1 MFSHVNESL
10 DKGAW
15 LVAAFGVVAVALSL
29 DLLIRHDP
37 ISVDFHTYIAAGQ
50 VGVQDGWSHIYD
62 QALVAVEQSRLSPDQ
77 RVQPFLSPPT
87 VAFITAPLTPLPYKT
102 AYVVWAAFLF
112 FGLAAALVWA
122 SVSTGW
128 SRWIAVVGA
137 LGPWWVMH
145 AINVGQVAPLVAAG
159 TVVAWRFARD
169 RRDVYAGLAMVAIL
183 LKPNT
188 AILVPFALLCA
199 WRWRAF
205 ATWVG
210 ATLAVATVVLL
221 SVGLDGTLAYI
232 TQLRGHLPSGADS
245 LTLQRALGV
254 PGLTAAVLRVLIV
267 GAVLAASFRLRQS
280 PGLVVPLA
288 IVGSLVIAP
297 YLHGSDLVMLAVAGW
312 MVWEEHPRLAWRVPL
327 AIGWFLASPY
337 LYLRGESPHLG
348 QWPWLEMAFLLALVV
363 SAWTPL
369 TAWAESRRRATA

>member
-1 MFSHVNESL
+1 MFSRANPSL
-10 DKGAW
+10 EKGAW

-62 QALVAVEQSRLSPDQ
+62 QALVGVEQSRLSPDQ

-87 VAFITAPLTPLPYKT
+87 VAFITVPLTPLPYRT
-102 AYVVWAAFLF
+102 AYVLWAAFLF
-112 FGLAAALVWA
+112 LGLAAALVWA

-159 TVVAWRFARD
+159 AVVAWRFARD
-169 RRDVYAGLAMVAIL
+169 RRDVYAGLAMTAIL

-210 ATLAVATVVLL
+210 TSLAVATVVLL
-221 SVGLDGTLAYI
+221 TVGLDGTLAYI
-232 TQLRGHLPSGADS
+232 TQLRGSLPRGADS

-254 PGLTAAVLRVLIV
+254 SGLTAAVLRMLIV
-267 GAVLAASFRLRQS
+267 GAVLAASFRLRQT

-312 MVWEEHPRLAWRVPL
+312 MVWEERPGLAWRLPL

-337 LYLRGESPHLG
+337 LYLRGESPHLS
-348 QWPWLEMAFLLALVV
+348 QWPWLEMAFLLALVL